1 MASSKIEKIT
11 GNQHTFFTKRF
22 DREQGE
28 RIHFAS
34 AMTMTGNIEDTTR
47 DNPASYMDIVEFI
60 QTYGAEARE
69 NLHQLWRRIVFN
81 IAISNTDDHL
91 RNHGFILTD
100 EGWILSPAYDLNP
113 SVEKNGLSRSEEHTS
128 ELQSLMRISYAVFCL
143 KKTII
148 RNRNVIH

>member
-1 MASSKIEKIT
+1 MLVRS
-11 GNQHTFFTKRF
+11 
-22 DREQGE
+22 
-28 RIHFAS
+28 
-34 AMTMTGNIEDTTR
+34 
-47 DNPASYMDIVEFI
+47 PASYMDIVEFI

-113 SVEKNGLSRSEEHTS
+113 SVEKNGLSLHFDMDNHSLNFNLTKFVSEFFRLDHTQKIERTS
-128 ELQSLMRISYAVFCL
+128 VRE
-143 KKTII
+143 
-148 RNRNVIH
+148 N